1 MKRPYYIFSIGRIRR
16 QQNTLFFEKAADA
29 EAEEP
34 VQPEPQDEVLA
45 DNADFEAERDERE
58 RVQKRVIPIEDIE
71 SLYCFG
77 EITLNSKLLN
87 FLAQQHIPA
96 HFFNYYGFYNGSFVP
111 RDYLLSGEVLVKQV
125 QFYTNAE
132 KRLPLAKEMVL
143 GGVDNMLKNLHYY
156 QNRGR
161 DLTAPI
167 GIMQKEQRNM
177 QNARS
182 INELMTAEGRLRG
195 AYFSAWDTI
204 IDADFKFEQRSR
216 RPPKNAVNAL
226 ISFGNSMLYTAVLGE
241 VYHTQ
246 LNPTISY
253 LHEPGARRY
262 SLCLDLAE
270 IFKPSLV
277 DRMIFSLLNQG
288 QIKKNHFE
296 EKLNFCYLNEAGR
309 KIVVQ
314 AWDERMKTTIKH
326 RRLNRSVSYRR
337 LLRLEAY
344 KLIKHITADKV
355 YKAFR
360 MWW

>member
-29 EAEEP
+29 ETEEP
-34 VQPEPQDEVLA
+34 VQEEITDDVLV
-45 DNADFEAERDERE
+45 DNADFEAERNERE
-58 RVQKRVIPIEDIE
+58 QVQKRVIPIEDIE
-71 SLYCFG
+71 SIYCFG
-77 EITLNSKLLN
+77 EMTFNSKLLN

-96 HFFNYYGFYNGSFVP
+96 HVFNYYGFYNGSFIP
-111 RDYLLSGEVLVKQV
+111 RDYLLSGDVLVKQV
-125 QFYTNAE
+125 KFYLETD
-132 KRLPLAKEMVL
+132 KRVALAKEMLL
-143 GGVDNMLKNLHYY
+143 GGVDNMLKNMHYY
-156 QNRGR
+156 ANRGR
-161 DLTAPI
+161 DLSQPI
-167 GIMQKEQRNM
+167 EIMQKEQRVI
-177 QNARS
+177 QLART
-182 INELMTAEGRLRG
+182 INELMTAEGRLRA
-195 AYFSAWDTI
+195 AYFSAWDSI
-204 IDADFKFEQRSR
+204 IQADFKFEQRSR

-226 ISFGNSMLYTAVLGE
+226 ISFGNSMLYTTVLGE
-241 VYHTQ
+241 IYHTQ

-270 IFKPSLV
+270 IFKPALV

-288 QIKKNHFE
+288 QIKKKHFE

-314 AWDERMKTTIKH
+314 AYDERMKTTIKH
-326 RRLNRSVSYRR
+326 RRLNRNVSYKR
-337 LLRLEAY
+337 LIRLEGY
-344 KLIKHITADKV
+344 KLIKHISADQV